1 MPVGTSEPG
10 PHPECYQVLQ
20 GSAASPEPQPEVQME
35 KLITEMT
42 DSNESNHKITD
53 EMNQPKVI
61 RTITYLIWFY
71 LS

>member
-35 KLITEMT
+35 KFITEMT
-42 DSNESNHKITD
+42 LIQ
-53 EMNQPKVI
+53 MNQTTKSQM
-61 RTITYLIWFY
+61 R
-71 LS
+71 